1 MNLLLLVVS
10 ILYNTFLKIQFV
22 EIKLIDRMMDGSNKV
37 IPFLLSVLI
46 ISFAMKQ
53 TTIFKSAHINRGV
66 SLIAKSSLMIYIVH
80 CNKYFI
86 RFVFPA
92 IRTLWEKTEIPY
104 IIYVLGV
111 SLLILFLLTALN
123 IMVEWIEAR
132 LKKG

>member
-1 MNLLLLVVS
+1 
-10 ILYNTFLKIQFV
+10 
-22 EIKLIDRMMDGSNKV
+22 
-37 IPFLLSVLI
+37 
-46 ISFAMKQ
+46 MKQ